1 MRLWPKLL
9 TEPPWQGISLR
20 AGQHQG
26 VKLQHRIGAAILALF
41 RGQHRHDAALQFHC
55 LVGARKPIRQRHA
68 QHIAARMRGQP
79 GLQFGID
86 AIHQRI
92 PMPALH
98 GATFLGGDRLTHHFR
113 NSAAAAD
120 GQIMCAAFGK
130 AGEAH
135 LKPLGAIKCR
145 AAQQME
151 KRDQSRLTR
160 KPLGDGGAQLLTAR
174 FRQALRQPH
183 RFRREAKRAA
193 FRTALRRA
201 ACRACEREFQSMAML
216 RGAPLKGACLCA
228 APQICQSLCP
238 KISPDQPQKIRHRL
252 GIGRG
257 FGKRHSKTLWSARPK
272 SWPHAET
279 RYAKPTLPRV
289 ASA

>member
-1 MRLWPKLL
+1 MRFWPELL

-20 AGQHQG
+20 AGQHQR
-26 VKLQHRIGAAILALF
+26 VKLQHRIGATILALF
-41 RGQHRHDAALQFHC
+41 RGQHGHDAPVQFRR
-55 LVGARKPIRQRHA
+55 LVGAGKPIRQRHA
-68 QHIAARMRGQP
+68 QHIAAGMRGQP

-98 GATFLGGDRLTHHFR
+98 RAAFLGGNRLAHHFR
-113 NSAAAAD
+113 DSAAAAD
-120 GQIMCAAFGK
+120 GQIMCTAFRK

-135 LKPLGAIKCR
+135 LKTLGAIKCC

-151 KRDQSRLTR
+151 QGDQRGFAG
-160 KPLGDGGAQLLTAR
+160 KPLGDGGAQLVSAR

-183 RFRREAKRAA
+183 RFRRKAKRAA
-193 FRTALRRA
+193 FRAALRGAARRA
-201 ACRACEREFQSMAML
+201 REGEFQGVAML

-228 APQICQSLCP
+228 APQICESLCP

-279 RYAKPTLPRV
+279 R
-289 ASA
+289 